1 MTSRNDGV
9 EEREGGAGLRLE
21 GAGLGGA
28 GQTMKSDL
36 HVCEEAV
43 YARRC
48 DMSEIMWRK
57 YMLTCADLEDTVGRL
72 AVGDRAGKVIVMD
85 YV

>member
-1 MTSRNDGV
+1 
-9 EEREGGAGLRLE
+9 
-21 GAGLGGA
+21 
-28 GQTMKSDL
+28 MKSDL

-43 YARRC
+43 YSRRC